1 MRHLTYLA
9 LLAGCLVAT
18 LPLEFLLGARVYRRW
33 RRAALTI
40 APVAVVFVVWDL
52 LAIHAG
58 WWSYD
63 RAYLVGLNVV
73 ADLPLEE
80 LLFFLV
86 VPICALLTFE
96 AVRRLR
102 PGWAVAPARRRR
114 PR

>member
-1 MRHLTYLA
+1 MTYLA
-9 LLAGCLVAT
+9 LLAGCVVAT
-18 LPLEFLLGARVYRRW
+18 LPLEFVLGARVYRRW

-40 APVAVVFVVWDL
+40 LPVAGVFVVWDL

-63 RAYLVGLNVV
+63 RAYLVGLDVV
-73 ADLPLEE
+73 DGLPLEE

-102 PGWAVAPARRRR
+102 PGWVVLPGRRR
-114 PR
+114 PPR